1 MDEVRITRM
10 SKQLESFLLGLLLG
24 ACTTLIIGFGFYGW
38 KTTAKGN
45 ALSEKESDRAV
56 INALSAVCVERFKN
70 DSHYSDNLRKL
81 IKVDQFSVGDFMEIG
96 GWSKFTTSAGFELE
110 ISNLCAKI
118 ILSETP

>member
-1 MDEVRITRM
+1 M

-24 ACTTLIIGFGFYGW
+24 ACITLITGFGFYGW

-70 DSHYSDNLRKL
+70 DSHYP
-81 IKVDQFSVGDFMEIG
+81 DFMEIG
-96 GWSKFTTSAGFELE
+96 GGSKFTTSAGFELE